1 MMEILT
7 HILYSL
13 ITGGI
18 FTLCYRNRRAFK
30 SWHGLLFFSA
40 IFGWTWFASKIGF
53 LEHKAFLLVLLL
65 IICLFFFSFINM
77 MINSLKWLHR
87 RNQTMQET
95 VSKFYLFYDYLMII
109 VALGIFGWTIWGT
122 PNG

>member
-1 MMEILT
+1 MEILT

-40 IFGWTWFASKIGF
+40 IFGWT
-53 LEHKAFLLVLLL
+53 
-65 IICLFFFSFINM
+65 
-77 MINSLKWLHR
+77 
-87 RNQTMQET
+87 
-95 VSKFYLFYDYLMII
+95 
-109 VALGIFGWTIWGT
+109 IWGA